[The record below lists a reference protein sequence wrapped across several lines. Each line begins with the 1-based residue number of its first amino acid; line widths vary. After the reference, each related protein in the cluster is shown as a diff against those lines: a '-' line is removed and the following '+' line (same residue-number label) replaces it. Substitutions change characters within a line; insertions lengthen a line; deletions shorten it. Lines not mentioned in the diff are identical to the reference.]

1 MRSVRPSVHMPA
13 VLAVLRRGPAH
24 LDALCDRL
32 KLRPRQVRTAIDH
45 LRAAG
50 THVQR
55 VAHKTWRAA
64 A

>member
-1 MRSVRPSVHMPA
+1 MRSVRPSTHQSA
-13 VLAVLRRGPAH
+13 VLAVLRRGPVH
-24 LDALCDRL
+24 LDDLCSRL
-32 KLRPRQVRTAIDH
+32 NLRPRQVRTAIDH
-45 LRAAG
+45 LRAGG

>member
-1 MRSVRPSVHMPA
+1 MPS

-24 LDALCDRL
+24 LDALCSQL

-55 VAHKTWRAA
+55 VGHKTWRAA